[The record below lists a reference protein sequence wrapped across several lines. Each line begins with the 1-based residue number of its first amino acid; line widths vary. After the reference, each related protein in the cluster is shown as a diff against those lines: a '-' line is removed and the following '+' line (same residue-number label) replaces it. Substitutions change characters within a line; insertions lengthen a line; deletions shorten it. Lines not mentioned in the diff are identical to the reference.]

1 MRRSGYRVC
10 NDKIFREK
18 LVSKSDVIRYD
29 LIVQDAMLS
38 VVKKVLTDTE
48 KDGLPADHHFY
59 LTYSTT
65 FEGVEMPS
73 HLLEKY
79 PDEITIV
86 LQHEFEGLKILD
98 DRFEVTLWF
107 NNVPAHLVVPFK
119 SIRAFFDPSVKFGL
133 QFNAIEQDEDSGEEE
148 TTAEVKQMPVK
159 NEKASSDNTDE
170 APKAGADEGTNIIS
184 LDSFRKK

>member
-1 MRRSGYRVC
+1 M
-10 NDKIFREK
+10 
-18 LVSKSDVIRYD
+18 SKSDVIRYD

-38 VVKKVLTDTE
+38 VVKKVLIDTQ

-86 LQHEFEGLKILD
+86 LQHEFEGLLVLE

-119 SIRAFFDPSVKFGL
+119 AIRAFFDPSVKFGL
-133 QFNAIEQDEDSGEEE
+133 QFNALEQDEEADTDTDTE
-148 TTAEVKQMPVK
+148 TTAEVKKMPVK
-159 NEKASSDNTDE
+159 NDKPASNTDNAE
-170 APKAGADEGTNIIS
+170 KDKDKEDEGTNIIS